1 MSTSDGTTPFSL
13 VVLALVG
20 EQGAGAHD
28 LEAML
33 GRSPLYWSAARSQ
46 WYSEPKRLARL
57 GLLAAE
63 RRPGKTTPRVHY
75 TLTDAG
81 RRTLRARL
89 AEPARFTRMQNE
101 AALRLLAGD
110 LLDDHTILSS
120 LRPLGDEIDR
130 LDAQLTESEHRARQI
145 PHRARHLLLSH
156 RLARKLL
163 DAHREWLDE
172 LEAQLGNPAP
182 TAAPEIPDAPPR
194 DH

>member
-1 MSTSDGTTPFSL
+1 MSSDALTPFSL

-20 EQGAGAHD
+20 RGGAGAHD

-46 WYSEPKRLARL
+46 WYAEPKRLARL

-81 RRTLRARL
+81 HAALRRGL
-89 AEPARFTRMQNE
+89 AEPAAFTRMQNE

-110 LLDDHTILSS
+110 LIGDEAILAS
-120 LRPLGDEIDR
+120 LRPLQDEIAR
-130 LDAQLTESEHRARQI
+130 LEASLADSEERARELEG
-145 PHRARHLLLSH
+145 RARYLLLSH
-156 RLARKLL
+156 RLARRLL
-163 DAHREWLDE
+163 AAHREWLDE
-172 LEAQLGNPAP
+172 VEAELG
-182 TAAPEIPDAPPR
+182 
-194 DH
+194 

>member
-1 MSTSDGTTPFSL
+1 MPSSELTPFSL

-20 EQGAGAHD
+20 EHGAGAHD

-57 GLLAAE
+57 GLLDAE
-63 RRPGKTTPRVHY
+63 RRPGKTTPRRHY

-81 RRTLRARL
+81 RRALRSRL

-110 LLDDHTILSS
+110 LLDDETILAS
-120 LRPLGDEIDR
+120 LRPLRHEIDL
-130 LDAQLTESEHRARQI
+130 LDIQLTDSEHRAQQI
-145 PHRARHLLLSH
+145 PHRARHLMLSH

-163 DAHREWLDE
+163 TAHREWLDE
-172 LEAQLGNPAP
+172 LEAELSNPGELGASDDP
-182 TAAPEIPDAPPR
+182 
-194 DH
+194 

>member
-1 MSTSDGTTPFSL
+1 LSSSELTPFSL

-20 EQGAGAHD
+20 EHGASAHD
-28 LEAML
+28 LESML

-46 WYSEPKRLARL
+46 WYAEPKRLARL
-57 GLLAAE
+57 GLLDAE

-75 TLTDAG
+75 KLTDAG
-81 RRTLRARL
+81 RDALRAGL

-110 LLDDHTILSS
+110 LLDDHTILAS
-120 LRPLGDEIDR
+120 LRPLRDEIDH
-130 LDAQLTESEHRARQI
+130 LDAQLTDSEQRARQI

-163 DAHREWLDE
+163 TAHREWLDE
-172 LEAQLGNPAP
+172 LEDELATPTHSAQ
-182 TAAPEIPDAPPR
+182 
-194 DH
+194 